1 MALEVMIQI
10 MVPVDEW
17 LNKMVMEDLDD
28 SFYVEDIHYVLKF
41 LMLLLLLHYHHYI
54 YIYIDIEK

>member
-1 MALEVMIQI
+1 MIQI